1 MWNQR
6 VGCIRAETC
15 NIYIFFCFGWR
26 FQIHL
31 LTKMVLNKITFRA
44 LVFPELIDS
53 DEEKETES
61 DGQGKIRSWIEKRE
75 ELGYYAN
82 IVRELLM

>member
-1 MWNQR
+1 
-6 VGCIRAETC
+6 
-15 NIYIFFCFGWR
+15 
-26 FQIHL
+26 
-31 LTKMVLNKITFRA
+31 MVLNKITFRA